1 MMQSYKSI
9 YLIVLFLFFSLS
21 VNATDYYVDKNATGL
36 NNGLSWT
43 NAWHLFL
50 ILIGAQLQP
59 GDIIYISGGVDST
72 VYTSGLT
79 IGKSGTAGN
88 YIYIMPGKYAP
99 SPSGHSGRIIIR
111 NSGGVGSSNS
121 GYNYIYLKGLEIRD
135 CNGYGTYWYSCH
147 HIVFDSLTFIN
158 NGGLLYGLKKVV
170 ISKLKTV

>member
-9 YLIVLFLFFSLS
+9 YLIVLFLFSSLCI
-21 VNATDYYVDKNATGL
+21 NAANYYVDKNATGQ
-36 NNGLSWT
+36 NNGISWT
-43 NAWHLFL
+43 NAWTSFSN
-50 ILIGAQLQP
+50 INWNSIQP

-121 GYNYIYLKGLEIRD
+121 G
-135 CNGYGTYWYSCH
+135 
-147 HIVFDSLTFIN
+147 
-158 NGGLLYGLKKVV
+158 
-170 ISKLKTV
+170 